1 MTSIRVPSLALFV
14 IATAVPTAM
23 ADSLI
28 VVAAQEAEAV
38 VAPRPAHARA
48 VSLPPLTFRLRAAIR
63 CAGDPVSVTLSI
75 ADTFITRNR
84 DELDG
89 KRAAEAEL
97 TVPARQ
103 LTMASN
109 RQFCIEDDIE
119 TEDELFA
126 PGFATAHASLTC
138 EDETGASV
146 HYASAPLNVKLS
158 CAREPV
164 DSGVDQEPSSPDI
177 R

>member
-1 MTSIRVPSLALFV
+1 V
-14 IATAVPTAM
+14 IATAVSTAM

-38 VAPRPAHARA
+38 VAPRSAHARA
-48 VSLPPLTFRLRAAIR
+48 VNLPPLTFRLRAAIR
-63 CAGDPVSVTLSI
+63 CAGDPVSVTLSV
-75 ADTFITRNR
+75 ADTFITRDR

-89 KRAAEAEL
+89 QRAAEAEL

-103 LTMASN
+103 LTMASD
-109 RQFCIEDDIE
+109 RRFCVANDIE

-158 CAREPV
+158 CDREPV
-164 DSGVDQEPSSPDI
+164 DSGVDQDPSSPDT